1 MNECNELEH
10 EIRGGGNHDRPVENV
25 GHRHMPGAIRGTASL
40 LVATVTGQA

>member
-25 GHRHMPGAIRGTASL
+25 GLAICQARSEERPSL